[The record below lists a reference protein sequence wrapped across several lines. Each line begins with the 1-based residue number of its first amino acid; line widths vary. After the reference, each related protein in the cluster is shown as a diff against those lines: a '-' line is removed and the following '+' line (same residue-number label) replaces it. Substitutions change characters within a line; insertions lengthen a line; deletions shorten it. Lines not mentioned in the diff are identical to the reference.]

1 MDFSPSMSK
10 FINPN
15 RSDVQSQFFLVRPME
30 KEKKK
35 KKVRACFPVLNRRLF
50 IMRACGELADCGESS
65 DEADDE
71 PHWVR
76 LTLSPFL
83 SESGES

>member
-35 KKVRACFPVLNRRLF
+35 EKSQSLF
-50 IMRACGELADCGESS
+50 SC
-65 DEADDE
+65 
-71 PHWVR
+71 VK
-76 LTLSPFL
+76 
-83 SESGES
+83 